1 MGAAA
6 SAARDHRDFGR
17 PWANKPSDEVARSP
31 ACRAVVEADVAMRR
45 VLEISEIK
53 VTVGMPRSARP
64 LTASLTAGPCSVIVE
79 ILVAI
84 AHSTTSKSIK
94 NRV

>member
-1 MGAAA
+1 MG
-6 SAARDHRDFGR
+6 SLHLF
-17 PWANKPSDEVARSP
+17 EEMFP
-31 ACRAVVEADVAMRR
+31 A
-45 VLEISEIK
+45 I
-53 VTVGMPRSARP
+53 P
-64 LTASLTAGPCSVIVE
+64 LTVSLTAGPCRSVTVE

>member
-1 MGAAA
+1 
-6 SAARDHRDFGR
+6 
-17 PWANKPSDEVARSP
+17 
-31 ACRAVVEADVAMRR
+31 MRR

-64 LTASLTAGPCSVIVE
+64 LTVSLTAGPCRSVTVE